1 VSTPVNR
8 NLTAHVLA
16 SAVVLLLFS
25 SIGQAQSKT
34 AESEEKAPP
43 SASPESPSTP
53 GSEEKSVPPSDETA
67 IPPGVDPGILD
78 QVPDGE
84 ALPDMPEPEALP
96 SARGGISKAGPDYVI
111 GPEDVLD
118 IEVFNVPELKR
129 TVRVSNDGMIGLTLI
144 GRMKAEG
151 LTVDQLREKLEA
163 RYGETYLQ
171 DPQVS
176 IFVADFRAYTVSVI
190 GAVEKPG
197 MYPLT
202 ASRNLIEVLS
212 MAGGLAKRTTAPA
225 GRTLIITRKG
235 GFKDLS
241 LVEGMQQLADDKI
254 EIEIRK
260 LLYSQE
266 SGLNIDVKPF
276 DTISVA
282 KADLVYV
289 VGDVRKPAGIVIE
302 DRDELTV
309 LQALAMAEGLNRTA
323 SKNKARIFRKT
334 EDGGK
339 VEIPIRL
346 GDILAG
352 KAPDPTLA
360 ANDILFIPDSRGK
373 VMAQRGFEVALS
385 TLSGVIIWR
394 NR

>member
-1 VSTPVNR
+1 MSVCPR
-8 NLTAHVLA
+8 NFLA
-16 SAVVLLLFS
+16 ICGLIGLLLLGGS
-25 SIGQAQSKT
+25 SPRGWSQTQTTEKEEQGT
-34 AESEEKAPP
+34 A
-43 SASPESPSTP
+43 TP
-53 GSEEKSVPPSDETA
+53 GEPANAPVSD
-67 IPPGVDPGILD
+67 PDVLD
-78 QVPDGE
+78 QVPEGDP
-84 ALPDMPEPEALP
+84 LPDMPEPGAAPSSEAGP
-96 SARGGISKAGPDYVI
+96 AVAGPDYVI

-118 IEVFNVPELKR
+118 IEVFNVAELKR
-129 TVRVSNDGMIGLTLI
+129 TARVSNDGMIGLALI
-144 GRMKAEG
+144 GRVKAAG
-151 LTVDQLREKLEA
+151 LTVDQLRAQLEA

-171 DPQVS
+171 DPQISV
-176 IFVADFRAYTVSVI
+176 FVTDFRAQSVSVI

-197 MYPLT
+197 IYQLT
-202 ASRNLIEVLS
+202 APRNLIEILS

-235 GFKDLS
+235 GFADVNV
-241 LVEGMQQLADDKI
+241 VEGMRLLADDRI
-254 EIEIRK
+254 EIETRR

-266 SGLNIDVKPF
+266 SGLNIAIKPF

-289 VGDVRKPAGIVIE
+289 VGDVRKPAGIIME
-302 DRDELTV
+302 DRDDLTV

-323 SKNKARIFRKT
+323 AKNKARIFRKT

-339 VEIPIRL
+339 IEIPVRL
-346 GDILAG
+346 GDILGG

-373 VMAQRGFEVALS
+373 VMVQRGYEVALS

-394 NR
+394 QR